1 MGKTYRNIDDMDQD
15 GFINCIDGCV
25 DDLPQDDPSF
35 GLNTISD
42 IKIRGAGCEPTPI
55 GGFWW

>member
-1 MGKTYRNIDDMDQD
+1 MDQD

-55 GGFWW
+55 GGF

>member
-1 MGKTYRNIDDMDQD
+1 MEQD
-15 GFINCIDGCV
+15 GFINCIDECV

-55 GGFWW
+55 GVLMVIKEHLRRH